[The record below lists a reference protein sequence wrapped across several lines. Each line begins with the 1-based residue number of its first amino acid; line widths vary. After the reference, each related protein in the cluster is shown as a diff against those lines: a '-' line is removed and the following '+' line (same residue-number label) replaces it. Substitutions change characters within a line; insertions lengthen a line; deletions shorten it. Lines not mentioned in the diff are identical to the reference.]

1 MTYGKYIA
9 PLLTLVFA
17 LNACTKC
24 VECEVKLKQSQ
35 DVIGYVDEF
44 CGTDKKVEEEEER
57 LRSDYYC
64 IKCTVNTG
72 LGQATSGVQCGERT
86 YIDSIEASWR
96 SGANQIGTSANCVYY
111 RDTANVTC
119 VLKQ

>member
-1 MTYGKYIA
+1 MLKKYFI
-9 PLLTLVFA
+9 LFA
-17 LNACTKC
+17 LPIGFGACTKC

-35 DVIGYVDEF
+35 EVIGYVDEF
-44 CGTDKKVEEEEER
+44 CGTDKKVEEEENR
-57 LRSDYYC
+57 LRADYYC
-64 IKCTVNTG
+64 IKCSVNTG

-86 YIDSIEASWR
+86 FIDSIEASWEQ
-96 SGANQIGTSANCVYY
+96 GANEIGTSANCVYY